1 VNSIL
6 PPWRS
11 SIARALHR
19 NRSLPYARYVQ
30 LATIDRTNRPRN
42 RTVVFRGWREPE
54 SQLQFVVDIRSQKA
68 YDLLSNHPKS
78 ADGAE
83 ICWYFPKTREQFRI
97 SGELLLVTAESAT
110 ERDCKARQAAWQQL
124 SDGGR
129 IQFAWAMPGADRSPD
144 PDAFNPP
151 PPDSQQ
157 PLANFCLLLLAPVSV
172 DHLEL
177 RGEPQNRYSYE
188 LVGAEW
194 MVREVNP

>member
-1 VNSIL
+1 VNSTL

-11 SIARALHR
+11 SVARALHR

-30 LATIDRTNRPRN
+30 LATIDRANRPKN

-54 SQLQFVVDIRSQKA
+54 SQLQFAIDLRSAKA
-68 YDLLSNHPKS
+68 QDLLSGS
-78 ADGAE
+78 ANWAE
-83 ICWYFPKTREQFRI
+83 VCWYFPKTREQFRI
-97 SGELLLVTAESAT
+97 SGELLLVTAESGL

-124 SDGGR
+124 SDAGR
-129 IQFAWAMPGADRSPD
+129 SSFAWAMPGADRSPD
-144 PDAFNPP
+144 PAAFAPP
-151 PPDSQQ
+151 APDVRQ
-157 PLANFCLLLLAPVSV
+157 PLANFCLLLLAPTSV

-194 MVREVNP
+194 VMRAVNP

>member
-1 VNSIL
+1 MNSLL

-11 SIARALHR
+11 SVARALHR

-30 LATIDRTNRPRN
+30 LATIDRANRPRN

-54 SQLQFVVDIRSQKA
+54 SQLQFAIDLRSAKA
-68 YDLLSNHPKS
+68 QNLLTGS
-78 ADGAE
+78 ANWAE
-83 ICWYFPKTREQFRI
+83 ICWYFPTTREQFRI
-97 SGELLLVTAESAT
+97 SGELLLVTAESEL
-110 ERDCKARQAAWQQL
+110 ERDCKARQSAWQQL

-129 IQFAWAMPGADRSPD
+129 ISFAWEMPGADRSTD
-144 PDAFNPP
+144 SAAFNPP
-151 PPDSQQ
+151 APDVMQ
-157 PLANFCLLLLAPVSV
+157 PLANFGLLLLAPTAV

-194 MVREVNP
+194 VMREVNP

>member
-11 SIARALHR
+11 SVARALHR

-54 SQLQFVVDIRSQKA
+54 SQLQFAIDIRSSKA
-68 YDLLSNHPKS
+68 QDLLSGS
-78 ADGAE
+78 ANWAE
-83 ICWYFPKTREQFRI
+83 VCWYFPKTREQFRI
-97 SGELLLVTAESAT
+97 SGELVLVTAESAI
-110 ERDCKARQAAWQQL
+110 ERDCEARQAAWQQL

-129 IQFAWAMPGADRSPD
+129 ISFAWATPGADRSTD
-144 PDAFNPP
+144 PAAFNPP
-151 PPDSQQ
+151 APDLRQ
-157 PLANFCLLLLAPVSV
+157 PLANFGLLLLAPTSV

-177 RGEPQNRYSYE
+177 RGEPQNRCIYE
-188 LVGAEW
+188 LVEAKW
-194 MVREVNP
+194 IVRAVNP

>member
-1 VNSIL
+1 MNPTL

-11 SIARALHR
+11 SVARALHR

-54 SQLQFVVDIRSQKA
+54 SQLQFAIDLRSAKA
-68 YDLLSNHPKS
+68 QDLLSSS
-78 ADGAE
+78 ANWAE
-83 ICWYFPKTREQFRI
+83 ICWYFPTTREQFRI
-97 SGELLLVTAESAT
+97 SGELLLVTAESAL

-124 SDGGR
+124 SMCGR
-129 IQFAWAMPGADRSPD
+129 VSFAWAMPGADRSTDPAAFDPPAPD
-144 PDAFNPP
+144 VR
-151 PPDSQQ
+151 Q
-157 PLANFCLLLLAPVSV
+157 PLANFGLLLLAPTEV

-194 MVREVNP
+194 IVREVNP

>member
-1 VNSIL
+1 VNSLL

-30 LATIDRTNRPRN
+30 LATIDRINRPRN

-54 SQLQFVVDIRSQKA
+54 SQLQFAIDLRSAKA
-68 YDLLSNHPKS
+68 QDLLTSLNNW
-78 ADGAE
+78 AE

-97 SGELLLVTAESAT
+97 SGELLLVTADST
-110 ERDCKARQAAWQQL
+110 LERDCKARQAAWQQL

-129 IQFAWAMPGADRSPD
+129 ISFAWAMPGADRSAD
-144 PDAFNPP
+144 PAAFNPP
-151 PPDSQQ
+151 APDEKQ
-157 PLANFCLLLLAPVSV
+157 PLANFCLLLLAPTAV

-188 LVGAEW
+188 LVGVKW
-194 MVREVNP
+194 VVREVNP

>member
-1 VNSIL
+1 VNSLL

-19 NRSLPYARYVQ
+19 NRSLPSARYVQ
-30 LATIDRTNRPRN
+30 LATVDRSNRPRN

-54 SQLQFVVDIRSQKA
+54 SQLQFAIDLRSAKA
-68 YDLLSNHPKS
+68 QDLLTGLNHW
-78 ADGAE
+78 AE

-97 SGELLLVTAESAT
+97 SGELLLVTAEST
-110 ERDCKARQAAWQQL
+110 LERDCKARQAAWQQL

-129 IQFAWAMPGADRSPD
+129 ISFAWPMPGADRSPD
-144 PDAFNPP
+144 PAAFNPP
-151 PPDSQQ
+151 APDGKQ
-157 PLANFCLLLLAPVSV
+157 PLANFCLLLLAPKLV

-188 LVGAEW
+188 SIGSDWV
-194 MVREVNP
+194 MRQVNP

>member
-1 VNSIL
+1 VTSIL

-11 SIARALHR
+11 SVARALHR

-54 SQLQFVVDIRSQKA
+54 SQLQFAIDLRSAKA
-68 YDLLSNHPKS
+68 QDLRTDLTNW
-78 ADGAE
+78 AE
-83 ICWYFPKTREQFRI
+83 VCWYFPKTREQFRI
-97 SGELLLVTAESAT
+97 NGELLLVTAESPL
-110 ERDCKARQAAWQQL
+110 ERDSKARQAAWQQL

-129 IQFAWAMPGADRSPD
+129 ISFAWAMPGADRSTD
-144 PDAFNPP
+144 PAAFNPP
-151 PPDSQQ
+151 PPDARQ
-157 PLANFCLLLLAPVSV
+157 PLANFGLLLLTPTAV

-188 LVGAEW
+188 LVADEW
-194 MVREVNP
+194 VVREVNP

>member
-1 VNSIL
+1 VNSTL

-30 LATIDRTNRPRN
+30 LATIDCTNRPRN

-54 SQLQFVVDIRSQKA
+54 SQLQFAIDSRSAKA
-68 YDLLSNHPKS
+68 QDLLTGSTNW
-78 ADGAE
+78 AE

-97 SGELLLVTAESAT
+97 SGELLLATAESLI

-129 IQFAWAMPGADRSPD
+129 IQFAWATPGADRSTD
-144 PDAFNPP
+144 PAAFNPP
-151 PPDSQQ
+151 APDAKQ
-157 PLANFCLLLLAPVSV
+157 PLANFCLLLLTPTAV

-177 RGEPQNRYSYE
+177 RGEPQQRYRYE
-188 LVGAEW
+188 FVGAEW
-194 MVREVNP
+194 VMREVNP